1 MVSNWFQTHRKAYL
15 PLLLANNNLTIINHT
30 MMNFRFFLFV
40 LMVGTAHASPD
51 EDGQVPVV
59 GGSSPPAEG
68 PPTCPSSSPSVC
80 PAPTLVCLA
89 PSLVCPEVVFNA
101 PSCVCPEVV
110 FNAPSPECP
119 EVIVTFP
126 FEDAFT
132 YYLGVTGVSFTIL
145 TGLFTGVLAWYAYKS
160 HDVQVRVAD
169 AAASTIALAA
179 DDASVQAPNAN
190 ADTIAPTAIIAT
202 AAEAPI
208 AIAGADSS
216 VTAEADSATDNH
228 NG

>member
-1 MVSNWFQTHRKAYL
+1 
-15 PLLLANNNLTIINHT
+15 
-30 MMNFRFFLFV
+30 
-40 LMVGTAHASPD
+40 
-51 EDGQVPVV
+51 
-59 GGSSPPAEG
+59 
-68 PPTCPSSSPSVC
+68 
-80 PAPTLVCLA
+80 
-89 PSLVCPEVVFNA
+89 
-101 PSCVCPEVV
+101 VCPEVV

-132 YYLGVTGVSFTIL
+132 YNLGVAGVIFSIL
-145 TGLFTGVLAWYAYKS
+145 TGVFTGVLAWYAYKS